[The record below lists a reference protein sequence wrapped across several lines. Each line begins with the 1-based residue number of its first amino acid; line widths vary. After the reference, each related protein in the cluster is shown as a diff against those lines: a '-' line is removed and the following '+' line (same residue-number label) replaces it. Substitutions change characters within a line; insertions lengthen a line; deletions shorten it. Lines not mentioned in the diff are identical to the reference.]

1 VYEALNGMSFF
12 FLHTNLICRALDLVS
27 QPVSF
32 SVLKVGAEAVAF
44 VYVGRLW
51 GKTPVVFLFVL
62 KVVHA

>member
-1 VYEALNGMSFF
+1 M
-12 FLHTNLICRALDLVS
+12 S

-51 GKTPVVFLFVL
+51 GKTPVVFLLVL